1 MQSMVI
7 INEDTFTYTSAEM
20 VLHVSSNLID
30 SCDKGDIYEEINCG

>member
-7 INEDTFTYTSAEM
+7 ISEDTFTYTSPET

-30 SCDKGDIYEEINCG
+30 SCDQGDIYDESNCG